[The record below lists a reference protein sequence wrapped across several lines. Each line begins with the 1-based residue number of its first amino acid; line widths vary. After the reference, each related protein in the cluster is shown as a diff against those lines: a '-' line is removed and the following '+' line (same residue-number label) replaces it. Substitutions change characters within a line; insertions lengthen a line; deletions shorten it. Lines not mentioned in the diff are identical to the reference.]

1 MSFLSLKL
9 LSYMVVLIRDI
20 GNITFSTSAITFKP
34 IYMTSLLVSVAMDIN
49 DYNVNNYNDV
59 RRWTISCSKANSR
72 IVSISSSKASK
83 PYHAKIKQLNNLTNK
98 EFRDPINSSQ
108 LSYSNQR
115 EREIQVSR
123 ATDHKNR
130 MRK

>member
-59 RRWTISCSKANSR
+59 RR
-72 IVSISSSKASK
+72 
-83 PYHAKIKQLNNLTNK
+83 
-98 EFRDPINSSQ
+98 
-108 LSYSNQR
+108 
-115 EREIQVSR
+115 
-123 ATDHKNR
+123 
-130 MRK
+130 